1 MRYPA
6 VIFDL
11 DGTLIDSLPDI
22 ADAAN
27 RIMVAHGYPTH
38 SYDAYR
44 YHIGDG
50 VIKLMKRALP
60 EAARTPQI
68 IAECVEEYG
77 ADYAANWAVKTRA
90 YPGVAELLDGLAGSG
105 VRLAVLS
112 NKPHVFTVQCVEE
125 FLGGWR
131 FDLVLGAGGE
141 FPNKPDPAAAL
152 HIAKAMKLD
161 PSRLAYVGDTATD
174 MQTAIAAG
182 MFAMGA
188 LWGYR
193 TREELVESGAQA
205 LLGSPV
211 ELLGLQGSR
220 VR

>member
-27 RIMVAHGYPTH
+27 RIMVVRGYPTH

-50 VIKLMKRALP
+50 VINLMQRALP

-68 IAECVEEYG
+68 VAECVEAYR

-90 YPGVAELLDGLAGSG
+90 YHGVAELLDGLRERG
-105 VRLAVLS
+105 VRMAVLS

-125 FLGGWR
+125 FLRGWR
-131 FDLVLGAGGE
+131 FDRVLGAGGA
-141 FPNKPDPAAAL
+141 FPNKPDPTAAL
-152 HIAKAMKLD
+152 HIAKEMKLD
-161 PSRLAYVGDTATD
+161 PSQFAYVGDTATD
-174 MQTAIAAG
+174 MQTAVAAR
-182 MFAMGA
+182 MFAAGA

-193 TREELVESGAQA
+193 TREELVESGAKV
-205 LLGSPV
+205 LLGSPG
-211 ELLGLQGSR
+211 ELLAQL
-220 VR
+220 

>member
-1 MRYPA
+1 MRYSA

-27 RIMVAHGYPTH
+27 RIMAGRGYPAH

-50 VIKLMKRALP
+50 VVRLMERALP

-68 IAECVEEYG
+68 ITECVEAYRT
-77 ADYAANWAVKTRA
+77 AYAANWAVKTRA
-90 YPGVAELLDGLAGSG
+90 YAGVAEMLDGLDRRS
-105 VRLAVLS
+105 VRMAVLS
-112 NKPHVFTVQCVEE
+112 NKPHVFTVQCVDE
-125 FLGGWR
+125 FLRGWR
-131 FDLVLGAGGE
+131 FDVVLGSGGG

-152 HIAKAMKLD
+152 HIAKVLKLD
-161 PSRLAYVGDTATD
+161 PGQCAYVGDTGTD
-174 MQTAIAAG
+174 MQTATAAG
-182 MFAMGA
+182 MFAAGA

-193 TREELVESGAQA
+193 TREELVEAGAKV
-205 LLGSPV
+205 LLGSPS
-211 ELLGLQGSR
+211 ELLAL
-220 VR
+220 